1 MTMRLGRSRS
11 PMRSGVKRGWTD
23 MTALRTR
30 DQAVTTILP
39 ICSPAS
45 MKRWASAIRRRQ
57 GLGEHAGHQQ
67 ARHSG
72 GEDGGPDPGDPARE
86 EKRPTE
92 TGLLGNPFPNKTPS
106 VFPAREAGTTACQ
119 KRFNPARE

>member
-57 GLGEHAGHQQ
+57 GLGEHAGHQP

-72 GEDGGPDPGDPARE
+72 GGDCV
-86 EKRPTE
+86 
-92 TGLLGNPFPNKTPS
+92 PFPAAEPESGGEGERVDLGGGRIIKKKK
-106 VFPAREAGTTACQ
+106 
-119 KRFNPARE
+119 KRSRRAA